1 MEQVRVV
8 LHFRVM
14 ASSGKEIARGSP
26 SAPSP
31 SPRALARS
39 DLSILVAGEPGP
51 ALSCLFR

>member
-14 ASSGKEIARGSP
+14 ASSGKEVAHGSP
-26 SAPSP
+26 SAPYP

-39 DLSILVAGEPGP
+39 DLSILVAGEPDP